1 MSDRARELGAI
12 LVTGAGSG
20 LGMETALYLASRGL
34 TVYGSVLTPKEG
46 ADLLDQGMRRGLRVT
61 ALPMDVTDEEQVIK
75 CVQQVATQ
83 AGRIGALVYFA
94 GMGLRGFFE
103 DLTLQE
109 IRQVYDVNVF
119 GAMAV
124 TQAVLPHMRR
134 EGAGRIVLTS
144 SAGGRMGSMTISGYA
159 SSKFALEGFGECL
172 RQEVYPL
179 GIYLSMLEPGL
190 VATPHFTVNRNRA
203 RNAVNRSSPYY
214 SWFCQHEHIVDGIL
228 QENKLAPQEVAQTVY
243 GILTAQRPRLRYVAG
258 RNAKVVLACRRYIPG
273 TIFEDIYWGILRK
286 MVTRPRHPV
295 NTLSQDVPAS
305 AGSGQSHSQ

>member
-1 MSDRARELGAI
+1 MIDPAREPGAI

-20 LGMETALYLASRGL
+20 LGMETALHLASRGL
-34 TVYGSVLTPKEG
+34 TVYGSVLAPQEG
-46 ADLLDQGMRRGLRVT
+46 AHLLDQAKRRGVNVT
-61 ALPMDVTDEEQVIK
+61 AVRMNVTDAEEVRA

-83 AGRIGALVYFA
+83 AGGIGALVYFA

-103 DLTLQE
+103 DLTLEE

-134 EGAGRIVLTS
+134 ARTGRIVLTS
-144 SAGGRMGSMTISGYA
+144 SAGGRMGSMTISGYS

-172 RQEVYPL
+172 RQEVYPF
-179 GIYLSMLEPGL
+179 GIYVSMLEPGL

-203 RNAVNRSSPYY
+203 RNAVNPSSPYY

-228 QENKLAPQEVAQTVY
+228 RENKLMPEEVARTVHR
-243 GILTAQRPRLRYVAG
+243 ILTAQRPKLRYVAG
-258 RNAKVVLACRRYIPG
+258 RNAKLVLACRRYIPG
-273 TIFEDIYWGILRK
+273 AIFENLYWAILRK
-286 MVTRPRHPV
+286 MVTRPRRAV
-295 NTLSQDVPAS
+295 TELSRDVPAS
-305 AGSGQSHSQ
+305 ASGGQTRSQ